1 MSVKT
6 SSTIAGLTTFVLV
19 ILLSV
24 LAGFMQMV
32 MMNGVTSS
40 SPGFNAAAILAV
52 CQSLTLLVCVVVARR
67 LTQWLMTK
75 FNWNGFLAIL
85 ISVLGALVLGGVA
98 SFLSIIVGILG
109 ADVR

>member
-6 SSTIAGLTTFVLV
+6 ASTISGLTTFVLV

-32 MMNGVTSS
+32 MMNGVTSTS
-40 SPGFNAAAILAV
+40 QGFNAAAILAV
-52 CQSLTLLVCVVVARR
+52 CQSLVLLVCVVVARR

-85 ISVLGALVLGGVA
+85 VSVLGALVLGGVV

-109 ADVR
+109 AGVR